1 MVRRV
6 KYLQIAIEVNLKVH
20 HLVDAVKVK
29 AESDIN
35 SFGYCICYNW
45 P

>member
-6 KYLQIAIEVNLKVH
+6 KYLQIAIEVNLKVL
-20 HLVDAVKVK
+20 HLVDAVKAK

-35 SFGYCICYNW
+35 SFAYCICYNW